1 MSRLW
6 INGKEVAVPAG
17 RAGQTLL
24 TFLRGE
30 LPVELRLPARL
41 GKQAALGL
49 LRPAS
54 RLCVRPEVPHAARV
68 FAPDD
73 CGLTGTKLGCGE
85 GCASPR
91 PASTPS
97 SHRRRLRS
105 GCGACTVTVTHWDA
119 ERGAPVDRSVNACL
133 APLYSVLGSQVTT
146 VEGLGNARS
155 GLHPVQEKLACAHGS
170 QCGFCTPG
178 FVMSMYTLL
187 RSRSEPPTEA
197 QIEANLAGN
206 LCRCTGYRPILEGF
220 RSFSEP
226 PPAAAEGADALTGVV
241 EPAFPPELQVPPT
254 ALTLALPGSGTW
266 HRPITME
273 ALLQLKQDHPDAK
286 IICGNTEVG
295 IEVMIKRDLK
305 FAHVIAATHVPELC
319 AVEESEAGVTLG
331 SSVTLSEL
339 EEVCKRQIAKRPPH
353 AAQAFH
359 AVLRQLHWFAGRQ
372 IRNVSSIGGNV
383 VTGSP
388 ISDLNPLWLA
398 CGSVFV
404 CQSAARGSRT
414 IAAKDFWTGY
424 RTNALAKDEILVSV
438 TLPATQKYEYVH
450 EFKQSHRRDDDIAI
464 VTAGLRVSFAEGESG
479 TFVVKELS
487 AAYGG
492 MAATTK
498 LAEALSS
505 TAPGLPWQN
514 SSLQSLMA
522 VLRDDMRLPP
532 TVPGGMP
539 EYRQALA
546 SSFFFKFFVSR
557 HPLDLSRCPSR

>member
-24 TFLRGE
+24 TFLRGK
-30 LPVELRLPARL
+30 LHAELRLPARL
-41 GKQAALGL
+41 GKQAASACSG
-49 LRPAS
+49 RPAASVCARRSLTPRACSLQMTAAS
-54 RLCVRPEVPHAARV
+54 RARSWAAAKGAPARV
-68 FAPDD
+68 PRPPQA
-73 CGLTGTKLGCGE
+73 LTG
-85 GCASPR
+85 
-91 PASTPS
+91 
-97 SHRRRLRS
+97 RRLRS

-546 SSFFFKFFVSR
+546 SSFFFKFFVRR
-557 HPLDLSRCPSR
+557 HPLELSRCPSR